1 MDIHKNLH
9 IVALIPARSGSKGL
23 IDKNIR
29 KYKHLPLIAHSINV
43 GCNSRYI
50 KTVYFSSDSEKYND
64 IARIYGAKI
73 VGLRPPEISD
83 DLSPD
88 IDTFNFFLSW
98 LKDNK
103 MPKPDLIV
111 HLRPTY
117 PNRSAD
123 LLDKCIENFI
133 YKYDKYDSLR
143 TVVPFEKCPYKM
155 YYIDRDRDCDDGNNM
170 LIPFI
175 KHHEHFIEPFNQARQ
190 NFPQAY
196 IHNGC
201 IDIIKTEC
209 LEKNNL
215 LSGTRILPFIMD
227 KDEINDI
234 DNEYDFILSENA
246 KII

>member
-1 MDIHKNLH
+1 MNNSNKNLH

-29 KYKHLPLIAHSINV
+29 IYKHLPLIAHSINV

-73 VGLRPPEISD
+73 VNLRPAEISQ

-88 IDTFNFFLSW
+88 IDTFHYFLNW
-98 LKDNK
+98 IKENK
-103 MPKPDLIV
+103 IQQPDLIV

-117 PNRSAD
+117 PNRSVE
-123 LLDKCIENFI
+123 LVDKCIENFI
-133 YKYDKYDSLR
+133 NNYDLYDSLR
-143 TVVPFEKCPYKM
+143 TVVPIDKCPYKM
-155 YYIDRDRDCDDGNNM
+155 YYIQENIYGGINNN

-175 KHHEHFIEPFNQARQ
+175 RTHENFIEPFNQARQ

-196 IHNGC
+196 LHNGC
-201 IDIIKTEC
+201 IDIIKREC

-215 LSGTRILPFIMD
+215 LSGTRIIPFIMD
-227 KDEINDI
+227 KNEINDI
-234 DNEYDFILSENA
+234 DNEEDFILSE
-246 KII
+246 KFK

>member
-1 MDIHKNLH
+1 M
-9 IVALIPARSGSKGL
+9 
-23 IDKNIR
+23 
-29 KYKHLPLIAHSINV
+29 
-43 GCNSRYI
+43 
-50 KTVYFSSDSEKYND
+50 
-64 IARIYGAKI
+64 
-73 VGLRPPEISD
+73 
-83 DLSPD
+83 
-88 IDTFNFFLSW
+88 
-98 LKDNK
+98 
-103 MPKPDLIV
+103 
-111 HLRPTY
+111 
-117 PNRSAD
+117 
-123 LLDKCIENFI
+123 
-133 YKYDKYDSLR
+133 R
-143 TVVPFEKCPYKM
+143 TVVPIEKCPYKM